1 MAGKVQNYSFLENG
15 KGVWLSCT
23 LLKGLKGPE
32 KIQKIHFCG
41 LNYVENAF
49 NVSNRPKGTMP
60 SHWITLE
67 TLIQLARKS

>member
-49 NVSNRPKGTMP
+49 NVSNRP
-60 SHWITLE
+60 
-67 TLIQLARKS
+67 